1 VGDSQIDGGS
11 AMSNQMLHDYT
22 EADFYRLIGH
32 KIEQVT
38 TNDLL
43 EIKTETHVFR
53 FRHYQDCCEH
63 VTVEEDGVAELKA
76 LEGAVVRE
84 AYIGESGCEHDSY
97 DGELTW
103 FFYHVRTDKGDACL
117 RFVGESNGY
126 YSHEVDLEILEVSNG
141 N

>member
-1 VGDSQIDGGS
+1 
-11 AMSNQMLHDYT
+11 MSDKMLRNYT
-22 EADFYRLIGH
+22 AADFGRLIGH

-53 FRHYQDCCEH
+53 FRHYQDCCEA
-63 VTVEEDGVAELKA
+63 VTVEEDGVRELKA
-76 LEGAVVRE
+76 LEGSVVCE
-84 AYIGESGCEHDSY
+84 AYIGESGCEHD
-97 DGELTW
+97 GESTW

-126 YSHEVDLEILEVSNG
+126 YSHEVELEILEVAP
-141 N
+141 